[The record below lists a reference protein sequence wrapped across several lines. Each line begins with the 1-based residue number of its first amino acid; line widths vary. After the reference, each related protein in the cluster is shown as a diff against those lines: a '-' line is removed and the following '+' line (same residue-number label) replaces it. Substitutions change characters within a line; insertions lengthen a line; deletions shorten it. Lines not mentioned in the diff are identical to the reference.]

1 MDGATLQR
9 VSVAETETVMASIAN
24 RMRNVNPWI
33 LIALLMETLRILT
46 YVQLTTNVVVEL
58 LPECVVN
65 KVDSRIHT
73 LDTTTRCLKITQNV
87 PFEFFNFGIF
97 RQFLSY

>member
-1 MDGATLQR
+1 MMSMDGATFPR
-9 VSVAETETVMASIAN
+9 VFVAETEIVMASIAN

-65 KVDSRIHT
+65 KSMD
-73 LDTTTRCLKITQNV
+73 N
-87 PFEFFNFGIF
+87 N
-97 RQFLSY
+97 